1 MSIQEEIEKLEKE
14 YIEYKEADMNRE
26 AGKVHAKL
34 NRLKQKQELQELGTI
49 KEIQD
54 KYNKALKFIKS
65 KGQQQ
70 EFENY
75 LRKLGE

>member
-1 MSIQEEIEKLEKE
+1 MNINEEIEKLEKE

-26 AGKVHAKL
+26 AGRVQTKL
-34 NRLKQKQELQELGTI
+34 NRLRAKQELEELGSL
-49 KEIQD
+49 KELQD
-54 KYNKALKFIKS
+54 KYNKALNFISS
-65 KGQQQ
+65 KGQKQ